1 MVTAYGGGVLFLTL
15 PYKLCHTEDNV
26 LQLPQDSE
34 TNRKF
39 SYVELNGEKYFWIV
53 QPNGKKY
60 SAAGM
65 LESILPS
72 ATSKMFLRVGFM

>member
-1 MVTAYGGGVLFLTL
+1 MITAYGGGVLFLTL
-15 PYKLCHTEDNV
+15 PYKLCRTEDNV

-34 TNRKF
+34 KTRKF
-39 SYVELNGEKYFWIV
+39 SYVELNGKKYFWIV

-65 LESILPS
+65 LESLLPS
-72 ATSKMFLRVGFM
+72 ATSKMFLHVGFM